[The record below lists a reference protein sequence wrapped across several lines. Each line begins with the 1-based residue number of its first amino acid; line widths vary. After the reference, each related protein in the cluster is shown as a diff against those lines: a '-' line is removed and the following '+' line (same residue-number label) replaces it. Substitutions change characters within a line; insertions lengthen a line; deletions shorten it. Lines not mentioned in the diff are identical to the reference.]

1 MELDPII
8 IPVTAILLSLLLPWL
23 YDGSMF
29 TREKVWRRRF
39 DLAERK
45 RQRYTGSEIQD
56 IRSKAH
62 RSL

>member
-8 IPVTAILLSLLLPWL
+8 IPVAAILLSLLMPWL

-29 TREKVWRRRF
+29 TREVVWKRRF
-39 DLAERK
+39 DRAERK
-45 RQRYTGSEIQD
+45 RLRYTGSEIQD
-56 IRSKAH
+56 IRSKAR

>member
-1 MELDPII
+1 MEVDPIM
-8 IPVTAILLSLLLPWL
+8 IPVTVILLSLLMPWL

-29 TREKVWRRRF
+29 TREKVWQRRF
-39 DLAERK
+39 DRAERK

-56 IRSKAH
+56 IGDRAH

>member
-8 IPVTAILLSLLLPWL
+8 IPVAAILLSLLMPWL

-29 TREKVWRRRF
+29 TREEVWKRRF
-39 DLAERK
+39 GRAERK
-45 RQRYTGSEIQD
+45 RLRYTDLEIQD
-56 IRSKAH
+56 IRNKAR

>member
-8 IPVTAILLSLLLPWL
+8 IPVAAILLSLLMPWL

-29 TREKVWRRRF
+29 TREGGWKRRF
-39 DLAERK
+39 DRAVGK
-45 RQRYTGSEIQD
+45 RLRYTGSEIHD
-56 IRSKAH
+56 IRNKAR